1 MVSSSKLM
9 PWRTRARRTAYA
21 CAAAAVLTSGAA
33 LATSSA
39 SVAATGKP
47 VKVCKGTLKKP
58 GVLVGQVSANVVVKG
73 ACAVK
78 DGSATVKGSVT
89 VTRGSTFLAI
99 SGHND
104 RIHRGHSNLIIIGN
118 LDVEPGCDS
127 DPGLRGGA
135 LAMR

>member
-1 MVSSSKLM
+1 M
-9 PWRTRARRTAYA
+9 
-21 CAAAAVLTSGAA
+21 
-33 LATSSA
+33 
-39 SVAATGKP
+39 
-47 VKVCKGTLKKP
+47 
-58 GVLVGQVSANVVVKG
+58 VVKG

-118 LDVEPGCDS
+118 LDVDQGATAILGCEAAHSPCVDDTQKHPTLNNKIS
-127 DPGLRGGA
+127 IGDDVAATDA
-135 LAMR
+135 LGVILHVTTVARP